1 MLCNHGDGDD
11 GDNKVPVVVVHRN
24 DVVVHRNDAVVVV
37 HRNDVVVH
45 RNAVVVVHSNDVVVR
60 STFYLKLYNCFNI
73 YILLN

>member
-24 DVVVHRNDAVVVV
+24 DVVVHRNDAVV
-37 HRNDVVVH
+37 HRND
-45 RNAVVVVHSNDVVVR
+45 AVVR

>member
-24 DVVVHRNDAVVVV
+24 DVVVHRNDVVV
-37 HRNDVVVH
+37 HRND
-45 RNAVVVVHSNDVVVR
+45 AVVR
-60 STFYLKLYNCFNI
+60 STFYLKLNNFFNI

>member
-24 DVVVHRNDAVVVV
+24 DVVVHRNDEVV
-37 HRNDVVVH
+37 HRND
-45 RNAVVVVHSNDVVVR
+45 AVVR

>member
-37 HRNDVVVH
+37 HRND
-45 RNAVVVVHSNDVVVR
+45 AVVR